1 MLYEFFFLLA
11 TCVVAAVPAFSIV
24 RTCRTKGLEP
34 RYFLVFFL
42 SLVFVLL
49 MAQIFYHVFTVA
61 GYEVV
66 LRFDPEYCVANRFQC
81 QLADLAFGN
90 SWWISPLVAV
100 ALTHRLL
107 YFILMRR
114 PQALSRGARN

>member
-11 TCVVAAVPAFSIV
+11 TCVVAVVPAFSTV

-49 MAQIFYHVFTVA
+49 MAQIFYYVFTVA
-61 GYEVV
+61 EYEVV
-66 LRFDPEYCVANRFQC
+66 LRFDPEYCFANRFQC

-100 ALTHRLL
+100 VLTHRLL
-107 YFILMRR
+107 HFFLTLR
-114 PQALSRGARN
+114 PHALSRDPRN